1 MKIKVQGSVLSN
13 ILKNISRIAPPLN
26 NALTLKVEKNKFSLI
41 AINEVARCFYSVPT
55 ESIEGEGSVCVSIE
69 ALKSAIAGRKE
80 LTLYEQEGVLK
91 IVSGNFKI
99 NLATQ
104 EIISYEFEEEENIKT
119 QSWEVTTEQASWL
132 KQAVT
137 NVALTPT
144 AIMENP
150 PLVVKLSSKNAFVCC
165 YSSDH
170 LAFALTKEITGN
182 LELSIPCETFMNVL
196 EVFSKQN
203 FTLSKSDTKLTVS
216 NELCE
221 VSVSLPSQEYLPSQ
235 IIIDKVKEVHKA
247 QGTSLSFKKEDL
259 LAYFT
264 NAKAL
269 QTKERGSIIF
279 KGNSKKIVLEI
290 RTFAGHCENIF
301 NGNYENVNFGLDQ
314 LYFEEAVAKC
324 GEEVSLKWVND
335 EIQYVYIRTKN
346 SYYLLSTL
354 QNI

>member
-1 MKIKVQGSVLSN
+1 
-13 ILKNISRIAPPLN
+13 
-26 NALTLKVEKNKFSLI
+26 
-41 AINEVARCFYSVPT
+41 
-55 ESIEGEGSVCVSIE
+55 
-69 ALKSAIAGRKE
+69 
-80 LTLYEQEGVLK
+80 
-91 IVSGNFKI
+91 
-99 NLATQ
+99 
-104 EIISYEFEEEENIKT
+104 
-119 QSWEVTTEQASWL
+119 
-132 KQAVT
+132 
-137 NVALTPT
+137 
-144 AIMENP
+144 MENP

>member
-55 ESIEGEGSVCVSIE
+55 ESIEGEGSICVSIE

-80 LTLYEQEGVLK
+80 LTLHEQDGVLK
-91 IVSGNFKI
+91 IVCGNFKI

-104 EIISYEFEEEENIKT
+104 EIISCEFEDE
-119 QSWEVTTEQASWL
+119 QTTESSWKVTAEQATWL
-132 KQAVT
+132 KQAVS
-137 NVALTPT
+137 NVALAPT

-150 PLVVKLSSKNAFVCC
+150 PLLVKLSSKNAFVCC

-182 LELSIPCETFMNVL
+182 LELTMPCETFASVL

-203 FTLSKSDTKLTVS
+203 FTLSKTDTKLTVS
-216 NELCE
+216 NDLCE

-235 IIIDKVKEVHKA
+235 VIIDKAKEVHKA
-247 QGTSLSFKKEDL
+247 QGTTLSFKKDDL

-301 NGNYENVNFGLDQ
+301 DGNYENVNFGLDQ

-354 QNI
+354 QNT

>member
-104 EIISYEFEEEENIKT
+104 EIISYEFEEEENVKT
-119 QSWEVTTEQASWL
+119 QSWQVTTEQASWL

-150 PLVVKLSSKNAFVCC
+150 PLVVKLSNKNAFVCC

-235 IIIDKVKEVHKA
+235 IIIDKEECEMDADEIMMLALDAGAEDFSEEEDSYEILTAPDDFSAVREALEKA
-247 QGTSLSFKKEDL
+247 GLPIAEAQVAMIPQTYVELTDEQALKDLQRTLDL
-259 LAYFT
+259 LDDDDDVTDYWT
-264 NAKAL
+264 N
-269 QTKERGSIIF
+269 
-279 KGNSKKIVLEI
+279 
-290 RTFAGHCENIF
+290 
-301 NGNYENVNFGLDQ
+301 
-314 LYFEEAVAKC
+314 
-324 GEEVSLKWVND
+324 WD
-335 EIQYVYIRTKN
+335 EQ
-346 SYYLLSTL
+346 
-354 QNI
+354 